1 MEEEEGPLRGDRGC
15 LAVAVVGM
23 HNLGEESGQSKEVV
37 VSRRVKNKE
46 EEGED
51 EEEVETIVVQ
61 EGVEGGR
68 ME

>member
-1 MEEEEGPLRGDRGC
+1 MEEEEGPQRGDRGY

-51 EEEVETIVVQ
+51 EEEV
-61 EGVEGGR
+61 
-68 ME
+68 